1 MNRIARSDR
10 ESGQVA
16 IISVMFFMILFS
28 VVTVSFVQAVV
39 SEQRQT
45 TNNELSASALSAA
58 EAGVE
63 DAKRVIGYCMANPSA
78 SGCASI
84 YNPTTTDC
92 AAIINSALPA
102 ALSITTATDEAGAK
116 QAVVDATNKQYYTC
130 MIINY
135 LTATYEN
142 TATADGKSII
152 VPLKLS
158 TYNTSTGTSTAAT
171 SAAYFTVK
179 WHSNSASGNG
189 TMTGTNT
196 ATNLPTSPVWKA
208 IGNFPAVLR
217 VELITVPSS
226 GTFTLD
232 TITNSARAVTLR
244 PVTSSTSG
252 GSSIA
257 TVRTGYNA
265 YNMNYWAQNTE
276 PNGSTVNPIMYVN
289 CSSTNAYACSLDFT
303 LNNTT
308 PGSLSL
314 SSNNYYLRIQ
324 AIYND
329 ADIQVSAVGPSGET
343 LYLNG
348 VQPSID
354 VTGRAI
360 DAYRRLSSRVEARS
374 SNDDYSWWPEYALQS
389 GNAIC
394 KNMTVD
400 SDTGTD
406 NCTY

>member
-1 MNRIARSDR
+1 MNMITRSDR
-10 ESGQVA
+10 ENGQVA

-28 VVTVSFVQAVV
+28 VITVSFVQGVV

-45 TNNELSASALSAA
+45 TNNELSSSALSAA
-58 EAGVE
+58 ESGVE
-63 DAKRVIGYCMANPSA
+63 DAKRIIAYCTSNPSA
-78 SGCASI
+78 AGCASI
-84 YNPTTTDC
+84 YNPTNTDC
-92 AAIINSALPA
+92 SSVINSTLPA
-102 ALSITTATDEAGAK
+102 NLGVNTVTDEAGSK
-116 QAVVDATNKQYYTC
+116 QVVVDATNKQYYTC

-135 LTATYEN
+135 LTNSYEN

-152 VPLKLS
+152 VPLKLA
-158 TYNTSTGTSTAAT
+158 TYNTSTNTYAAAT

-179 WHSNSASGNG
+179 WHNNSASGNG

-196 ATNLPTSPVWKA
+196 ATNLPTLPVWKA

-217 VELITVPSS
+217 VELVTVPSS

-232 TITNSARAVTLR
+232 NVTNNARAVALR
-244 PVTSSTSG
+244 PVTSSSSG

-257 TVRTGYNA
+257 TTRSGYNA
-265 YNMNYWAQNTE
+265 YNLNYWAQSTE
-276 PNGSTVNPIMYVN
+276 PNGTTNNPIMYVN
-289 CSSTNAYACSLDFT
+289 CSATNAYACSINFT
-303 LNNTT
+303 LSNTT

-329 ADIQVSAVGPSGET
+329 ADIQISAVGASGET
-343 LYLNG
+343 LYFNG
-348 VQPSID
+348 VQPSVD
-354 VTGRAI
+354 VTGRAV
-360 DAYRRLSSRVEARS
+360 DAYRRLSSRIESRS
-374 SNDDYSWWPEYALQS
+374 TDDTYNWWPEYALQS

-394 KNMTVD
+394 KNMTID